1 MKTIFTLCTVGV
13 LSLLTSKTFAQLSSA
28 APAKFRINGNL
39 KSNYRFEGSRSPAE
53 RHDWFKKSG
62 AVTAYT
68 HLTTEENHVFG
79 RDISVF
85 RYYAQDE
92 YMQSDAGYGNDYS
105 DPPVVELT
113 LILLPWDFHKK
124 MILAT
129 RISGYYLPVSVA
141 SHKFFSL

>member
-28 APAKFRINGNL
+28 APTKFRINGNL
-39 KSNYRFEGSRSPAE
+39 KSNYRLVGSWSPAD
-53 RHDWFKKSG
+53 RQGWYKKS
-62 AVTAYT
+62 ATAYI
-68 HLTTEENHVFG
+68 HLNTDENYVFG

-113 LILLPWDFHKK
+113 LILQPWDFHKK

-129 RISGYYLPVSVA
+129 RISGYYLPVCVA